1 MNTIVAIST
10 AQGNA
15 GIGIIRLSGE
25 KSFNV
30 LKKIFVPKNKSEEL
44 KGYTLKYGSIIN
56 PKNNELVDEVLVSYF
71 ISPKSYT
78 TENMCEINSHGG
90 SVILRKI
97 LNLCLE
103 NGAILAEPG
112 EFTKRA
118 FLNGRIDLS
127 QAEAVID
134 LINAKSEKEVNE
146 SAKQLKGVLAN
157 KINKIKDNLM
167 SIIVDIEASI
177 DYPEYD
183 VEEVT
188 NHRALSVLEQIK
200 NELKNLEETFENG
213 KIIKDGIKV
222 AIIGKPNVGK
232 SSLLNTMLNEDRA
245 IVSNIEGTTRDTI
258 EEYIN
263 LKGIPLK
270 IIDTAG
276 IRASKDEIEKIGIKK
291 SKEIANDADFVIVML
306 DSTRPIEKEDEEIL
320 KMLENKNGV
329 VLINKIDVGENKIEK
344 NELLDEKEIIEIS
357 AKEGI
362 GINQL
367 YDEIIKQ
374 FNLGKL
380 NNENE
385 FIITNIRH
393 KEQIKKSLKN
403 VNKAIETIK
412 NSIPIDIIQVYI
424 REAWEDLGEI
434 TGETISENM
443 IKEIFSKF
451 CLGK

>member
-15 GIGIIRLSGE
+15 GIGIVRLSGE

-30 LKKIFVPKNKSEEL
+30 LKKIFVPKNKSEEI

-320 KMLENKNGV
+320 KMIENKNGV
-329 VLINKIDVGENKIEK
+329 VLVNKIDIGENKIDK
-344 NELLDEKEIIEIS
+344 NKLLDGKEIIEIS
-357 AKEGI
+357 AKDGI